1 MENTGWEGKQKGM
14 KGINLKV
21 IATYCI
27 IKGMGLEQKVLK
39 CMSEVGTQTLK

>member
-1 MENTGWEGKQKGM
+1 MENPGWEGQQKGM

-27 IKGMGLEQKVLK
+27 IKGMGLDRPMLNMNANRKF
-39 CMSEVGTQTLK
+39 